1 MTKSNKMLL
10 AAGILFAMACVVESS
25 MKPLPG
31 AGQIASKG
39 SSIYAMAGEFRTVA
53 ANLLWI
59 KADAYHHEF
68 IAKNGDWTANK
79 ELIGMFRMIVDLDPH
94 FEEAYASGMYIYIR
108 GYKSPKSALIFL
120 KEGISNNPNSW
131 DLNRLAALLY
141 AIEYRDYSTALVY
154 AKKSFAYC
162 NDPFNKKIIAKL
174 ILTLQEKTGGN
185 KRLTPQSHSG

>member
-1 MTKSNKMLL
+1 MTKSNKMMLT
-10 AAGILFAMACVVESS
+10 AGILFVMACLVESS

-79 ELIGMFRMIVDLDPH
+79 ELIGMFRLIVDLDPH

-108 GYKSPKSALIFL
+108 GYQSPKSALIFL
-120 KEGISNNPNSW
+120 KEGISNNPKSW

-141 AIEYRDYSTALVY
+141 AIEFQDYSTALVY
-154 AKKSFAYC
+154 AKKSFIYC

-174 ILTLQEKTGGN
+174 ILTLQEKSSGN
-185 KRLTPQSHSG
+185 EKVTPHPHSG